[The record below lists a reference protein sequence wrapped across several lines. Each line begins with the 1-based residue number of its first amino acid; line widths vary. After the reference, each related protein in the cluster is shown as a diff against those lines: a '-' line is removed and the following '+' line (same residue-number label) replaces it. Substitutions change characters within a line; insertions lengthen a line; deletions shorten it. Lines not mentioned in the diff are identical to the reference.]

1 MRIDNTSIAIMPDY
15 NIATSIV
22 LETVIAIL
30 YVIGLYLNI
39 KILIVSRKEKSM
51 TWRIDFAHSII
62 LIFLYTYNPL
72 IHSIPY
78 FVQDLYL
85 VTGTWFCYAAKVVS
99 HFLISYLASHSLIIA
114 FLKYIVI
121 VYGEKFGSFKEKI
134 IKVFFYI
141 NVAYPI
147 FLTLL
152 PLIYIPDFFVI
163 YNGHTH
169 INLCLGN
176 DNRTYTKL
184 WSMCELI
191 GPLEDNSGYNAIN
204 ILKWVVCKAHVI
216 LFYVG
221 GCNLLDIFFYCKTFA
236 YMRR

>member
-1 MRIDNTSIAIMPDY
+1 MRIDNTSVVIMQDY
-15 NIATSIV
+15 NIASSIV
-22 LETVIAIL
+22 FETVIAIL

-62 LIFLYTYNPL
+62 LIFVYTYGPL
-72 IHSIPY
+72 SYSMPY

-85 VTGTWFCYAAKVVS
+85 VTGTWFCYAAKVVT
-99 HFLISYLASHSLIIA
+99 HFNICYLSSHSLVIA

-134 IKVFFYI
+134 TKAFLYI

-147 FLTLL
+147 FLALF
-152 PLIYIPDFFVI
+152 PLIYIQDFFVI

-169 INLCLGN
+169 INRCLGN

-191 GPLEDNSGYNAIN
+191 GPLEDNSGYNALN
-204 ILKWVVCKAHVI
+204 ILKWIVCKAHVI

-221 GCNLLDIFFYCKTFA
+221 GCNLLDIFFYCRTFA

>member
-1 MRIDNTSIAIMPDY
+1 MPDY
-15 NIATSIV
+15 TITTSAV
-22 LETVIAIL
+22 LETIVAAL

-39 KILIVSRKEKSM
+39 KILIVSKKEKSM

-62 LIFLYTYNPL
+62 LILLYTYDPW

-99 HFLISYLASHSLIIA
+99 HFLICYLGAHSMVIA
-114 FLKYIVI
+114 CLKYIVI
-121 VYGEKFGSFKEKI
+121 VYAEKIDRFKEKI
-134 IKVFFYI
+134 IKTFFYI
-141 NVAYPI
+141 NIAYPI
-147 FLTLL
+147 FLTLF

-169 INLCLGN
+169 INRCLGN

-184 WSMCELI
+184 WSMCELV
-191 GPLEDNSGYNAIN
+191 GPLGVNSGYNAIN
-204 ILKWVVCKAHVI
+204 VLKWMVCKAHVI
-216 LFYVG
+216 LFYASST
-221 GCNLLDIFFYCKTFA
+221 NLLDIFFYCITFA